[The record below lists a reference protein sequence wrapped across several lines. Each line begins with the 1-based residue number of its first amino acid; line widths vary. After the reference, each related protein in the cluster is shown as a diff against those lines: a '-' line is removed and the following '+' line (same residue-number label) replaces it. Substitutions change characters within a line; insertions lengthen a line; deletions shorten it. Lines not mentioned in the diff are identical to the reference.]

1 MTIGADA
8 ASAVPAF
15 ADNMNRALGLLI
27 DKVSSGMDA
36 ATSFLAEQIPD
47 VLHQLLLYNFVVN
60 LLWTILGTVILIV
73 VVVLWFL
80 FVKEAVKKYDEEE
93 DDDYISGIVITT
105 IIGIVICFADIYGIL
120 SDHFGWLE
128 IWLAPKIWLIEYATQ
143 LIKTATGH

>member
-60 LLWTILGTVILIV
+60 LLWTILGTVILVGIIV
-73 VVVLWFL
+73 VWIL
-80 FVKEAVKKYDEEE
+80 FVKEAVKKYDETE
-93 DDDYISGIVITT
+93 DDDYISGIIITT
-105 IIGIVICFADIYGIL
+105 IIGLVIGVADIFGIL